1 MGFILRRT
9 DSIST
14 ASTQLV
20 QDVQTD
26 ICTLTSSSP
35 SDGNVIFRVFPNNFT
50 GETITFQHTFS
61 NEIDEGLYDF
71 EFERCS
77 PRGEF
82 ATTFT
87 ISFEMKNSDT
97 NYLSAGDAPLP
108 TLYIIFSSCFFAAF
122 AYWTMFLLKNRS
134 NIHKIHYIMSALVF
148 VKAFSLILESV
159 TWHYIKT
166 QGTPLDWIYIDDAVK
181 AVKGIMLFGVILLIG
196 SGWSFMKPF
205 FNERE
210 KRIVYIVVPLQVV
223 ANIAMVWVDESAP
236 GSQTWI
242 TWKDILALTDIICCC
257 AVLFPIVWQIRTL
270 RLASQASGKMN
281 MTLVKLKQFQ
291 HFYIMVVAYIY
302 FTRIVVLLLRNSLP
316 FKFEWLSVAS
326 SEMATLAF
334 YLLTGYYFRPVT
346 NNPYLRVRTSD
357 YDDEE
362 ENGIE
367 MAEEFGLGDKGPK
380 KIVRE
385 AVV

>member
-1 MGFILRRT
+1 MMVRTAVSLFLLLNVALSEKEHLEIVDDSRTAFSIESFGFVQGGSVKVKCDALSRFHRTRDNTKKTFPIQIDLEKLKIVPESDTGYTMGFILRRT

-26 ICTLTSSSP
+26 VCTLTSSTP
-35 SDGNVIFRVFPNNFT
+35 SSGNVIFRVFPNNFT

-236 GSQTWI
+236 GMYCGERSHRFSCSIFFQFTYRF
-242 TWKDILALTDIICCC
+242 TD
-257 AVLFPIVWQIRTL
+257 LDY
-270 RLASQASGKMN
+270 M
-281 MTLVKLKQFQ
+281 
-291 HFYIMVVAYIY
+291 
-302 FTRIVVLLLRNSLP
+302 
-316 FKFEWLSVAS
+316 E
-326 SEMATLAF
+326 
-334 YLLTGYYFRPVT
+334 GYSCV
-346 NNPYLRVRTSD
+346 D
-357 YDDEE
+357 
-362 ENGIE
+362 
-367 MAEEFGLGDKGPK
+367 
-380 KIVRE
+380 
-385 AVV
+385 

>member
-1 MGFILRRT
+1 
-9 DSIST
+9 
-14 ASTQLV
+14 
-20 QDVQTD
+20 
-26 ICTLTSSSP
+26 
-35 SDGNVIFRVFPNNFT
+35 
-50 GETITFQHTFS
+50 
-61 NEIDEGLYDF
+61 
-71 EFERCS
+71 
-77 PRGEF
+77 
-82 ATTFT
+82 
-87 ISFEMKNSDT
+87 MKNSDT

-122 AYWTMFLLKNRS
+122 AYWIMFLLKNRS

-181 AVKGIMLFGVILLIG
+181 AVKGVMLFGVILLIG

-236 GSQTWI
+236 IFMVFFSQTWI
-242 TWKDILALTDIICCC
+242 TWKDILALTDIISCC
-257 AVLFPIVWQIRTL
+257 AILFPITWQIRTL

-291 HFYIMVVAYIY
+291 HFYIMVVAYVY
-302 FTRIVVLLLRNSLP
+302 FTRIVVLLLRDSYP
-316 FKFEWLSVAS
+316 S
-326 SEMATLAF
+326 SSSGSALHARKRQRWHFTC
-334 YLLTGYYFRPVT
+334 LLDITFDP
-346 NNPYLRVRTSD
+346 
-357 YDDEE
+357 
-362 ENGIE
+362 
-367 MAEEFGLGDKGPK
+367 
-380 KIVRE
+380 
-385 AVV
+385 